1 MGLDCKFI
9 RSLLALALLAAATA
23 SFAAGEEKK
32 GAEEKKG
39 PEAAGAIKP
48 KADGDKP
55 VVEIK
60 RTGPPPCNVKPVMT
74 DAEIE
79 VCKRQ
84 RELFPTKK

>member
-1 MGLDCKFI
+1 MGPDSKLI
-9 RSLLALALLAAATA
+9 RLLLACALAATCAA
-23 SFAAGEEKK
+23 SFGADDDKAP
-32 GAEEKKG
+32 AEEKKG
-39 PEAAGAIKP
+39 PAAKGAIKP
-48 KADGDKP
+48 SAKAEDT

-84 RELFPTKK
+84 RELAPAKK